1 MHKVIETSKR
11 LIDEALRGLSKG
23 YNQLDL
29 DVLGKAVD
37 ILKDAETIEAMK
49 GNYQVE
55 LKDGKVYSEK
65 KNDDIEYT
73 QIDDNIARMDKHFK
87 KYCEYKK
94 EYQEKREEVYREKCI
109 HELDKFLKSMKDILE
124 ELKTSSD
131 FQAERDMIKNNLR
144 EMFNMY

>member
-1 MHKVIETSKR
+1 MHKVIETSER

-65 KNDDIEYT
+65 RMMISNIRKLMITSLEW
-73 QIDDNIARMDKHFK
+73 ISISKNIASIK
-87 KYCEYKK
+87 KNI
-94 EYQEKREEVYREKCI
+94 KRREK
-109 HELDKFLKSMKDILE
+109 KFIE
-124 ELKTSSD
+124 
-131 FQAERDMIKNNLR
+131 KNAFMN
-144 EMFNMY
+144 